1 MFWIIH
7 LDFLISFHYTKSND
21 RKLIHNMFTKRQKQV
36 LDFVTDYKMRKGY
49 APALDE
55 IQKKFK
61 FASVSTAHFHV
72 SRLRDLGYLT
82 REENKPRS
90 INIVSREIMVKIPLL
105 GAIAAGQPIEAIQD
119 KEIIAVPK
127 SKIPISSE
135 VYALRVVGDSM
146 VDENIHNGDIVLVRH
161 QETAENGQ
169 KVVALINNHE
179 ATLKKFY
186 QESGHIRL
194 QPANKNMEP
203 LIFRNGRDVSIQG
216 VVLDVIRDIGIS
228 ITEITLPQTVQQT
241 DKKSSPHFEAE
252 NILIYKDNILKINSI
267 PNNSVDLIVTSPP
280 YNVDIHYNSHA
291 DDLSYEDYLEF
302 TRKWIKKCFDL
313 TKSEGRFLLNI
324 PLDKNKGGQKSVGAD
339 ITKIAK
345 DIGWKYHSTIIW
357 NEGNISRRT
366 AWGSFM
372 SASAPYVIAPVE
384 LILVLYKDSWKKTG
398 GSRKNDITKKEFM
411 DWTNGVWTF
420 NGQSKKGAGGHPAPF
435 PIELPRRCI
444 KLFSFIGD
452 TVLDPF
458 LGSGS
463 TLIASYLHGRKGI
476 GVEID
481 EKYCDIAIDRLCN
494 EAKVNQGNLLK

>member
-1 MFWIIH
+1 MLTI
-7 LDFLISFHYTKSND
+7 K
-21 RKLIHNMFTKRQKQV
+21 QKQI
-36 LDFVTDYKMRKGY
+36 FEYIKKYIEKKDYAPSFEDIRKHFRLASRSTVHHHIEALKKKGY
-49 APALDE
+49 LNKSGSRVRALE
-55 IQKKFK
+55 ITKKGRPPIL
-61 FASVSTAHFHV
+61 VNV
-72 SRLRDLGYLT
+72 
-82 REENKPRS
+82 
-90 INIVSREIMVKIPLL
+90 PLL
-105 GAIAAGQPIEAIQD
+105 GTIAAGQPIEAIEN
-119 KEIIAVPK
+119 KETIAVPK
-127 SKIPISSE
+127 EKLPRSGE
-135 VYALRVVGDSM
+135 VYALRVAGDSM
-146 VDENIHNGDIVLVRH
+146 IDENINDGDVILVRH

-169 KVVALINNHE
+169 KIVALIDNQE
-179 ATLKKFY
+179 ATLKKY
-186 QESGHIRL
+186 YREGRYIRL

-203 LIFRNGRDVSIQG
+203 IILRSGRDIAIQG
-216 VVLDVIRDIGIS
+216 VVLDVIRGAGAILPEDVLPEEPIKY
-228 ITEITLPQTVQQT
+228 TES
-241 DKKSSPHFEAE
+241 KSSAPYFKT
-252 NILIYKDNILKINSI
+252 NNLLIYKDDILKISSI
-267 PNNSVDLIVTSPP
+267 PDNSVDLIVTSPP

-291 DDLSYEDYLEF
+291 DNLTYDDYLEF
-302 TRKWIKKCFDL
+302 TRKWIKKCFDM

-398 GSRKNDITKKEFM
+398 GSRKNDITKQEFM

-463 TLIASYLHGRKGI
+463 TLIASYLHSRKGI
-476 GVEID
+476 GVDID
-481 EKYCDIAIDRLCN
+481 EKYCKIAVERLQQ
-494 EAKVNQGNLLK
+494 EGKINQSSLLK